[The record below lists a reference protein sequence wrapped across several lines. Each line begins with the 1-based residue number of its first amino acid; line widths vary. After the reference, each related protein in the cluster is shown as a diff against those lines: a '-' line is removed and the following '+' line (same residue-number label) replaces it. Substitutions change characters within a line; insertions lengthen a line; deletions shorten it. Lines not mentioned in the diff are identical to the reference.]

1 MQKFIAIIFICFAI
15 SSLNAQNV
23 TVKGKIQDAEKKGL
37 VAAMAVLLQPSD
49 SLMIG
54 FATTEISGDF
64 IIEDIKPAEYLLQ
77 ITYIGYGTVQR
88 KIILDAQNK
97 IFDAGTIVMTEEG
110 KMLETVTI
118 SADYVPIKVT
128 KDTIEFNADAF
139 KTQPNAVVEDLLK
152 RLPGVEV
159 DADGVIK
166 VKGEEVKAVTVDGK
180 EFFGNDPKMATKNLP
195 ADAIK
200 KVQVFERKS
209 KTSEFTGINDGN
221 DEMTINL
228 ELKADKRNGYFG
240 NVTAGY
246 GTDDRY
252 NGKTMINRFS
262 QKTQIS
268 FLGGLNNLNNT
279 GVNASDFMTMSGNQG
294 GRNMRNMSSGSSG
307 LPLSFGPNNTG
318 EIASVTAGLNLNQDL
333 GKKNKLTFSYYL
345 TQSKTDLRQNSLT
358 NSFLPSG
365 ALISNNAYFSDA
377 NTQNHFF
384 STNAEIKLD
393 STTEMNFR
401 GNLGFKNN
409 GNIVNQ
415 IDTTANLERIILN
428 LNDQFRDNSADG
440 HNYNLTL
447 NLRKKLN
454 KPGRTVTL
462 DGALGANNADDINR
476 ILSEVYGRDL
486 LLIRQTSVF
495 QDQFQFSD
503 NQNYSYGV
511 TYTEPLKNNKL
522 FLIANASRRNN
533 KTDLIKDFYELDP
546 DNLNALGIFNEELSR
561 AFDNR
566 FVYMT
571 GGLNLRWIR
580 ETYSMSAGLD
590 FQNSELNGLPSIGLP
605 IDRTFANF
613 LPKATLDLDKYNTRI
628 NYSTSV
634 REPSI
639 DQLQPIVDN
648 TNPLNLYKGNADL
661 VPEYRHNL
669 RITYHF
675 FDQFNFRGLFANIR
689 AGYTANRITNATIL
703 DPVTFVR
710 TQTPV
715 NTSGET
721 NVGANLN
728 YNSPLNFMKAKLR
741 AGINTSL
748 TNGINFINEIENNIN
763 RWSNG
768 LNIMIENKSKK
779 HWDGSVGGRWSFNN
793 NTYLTNEALNTNFV
807 NQTYDA
813 SLAWFAGKNWT
824 IDTKMEYTIYGQGAF
839 DETTDVK
846 LWQASVSKG
855 FMNNKLTAKI
865 SAFDI
870 LNQNLGVVRNAS
882 ETQVSQSISN
892 TVGRYIMASVTYN
905 LNALSATSGNQ
916 GPPMHMMMQR

>member
-1 MQKFIAIIFICFAI
+1 MQKCIALIFMCLAFSTI
-15 SSLNAQNV
+15 NAQNI

-37 VAAMAVLLQPSD
+37 VAAMAVLLQPAD
-49 SLMIG
+49 SLMVG
-54 FATTEISGDF
+54 FATSDGNGDF
-64 IIEDIKPAEYLLQ
+64 TIEDVKPAEYFLQ
-77 ITYIGYGTVQR
+77 ITYIGYGTIQR
-88 KIILDAQNK
+88 KINLTTPEK
-97 IFDAGTIVMTEEG
+97 IFDAGVIVMTEEG
-110 KMLETVTI
+110 KMLETVNI

-128 KDTIEFNADAF
+128 KDTVEFNADAF

-159 DADGVIK
+159 DGDGVIK

-195 ADAIK
+195 ADAVK

-262 QKTQIS
+262 QKTQVS
-268 FLGGLNNLNNT
+268 FLGGLNNLNNS
-279 GVNASDFMTMSGNQG
+279 GVNVNDFMSMSGSQG
-294 GRNMRNMSSGSSG
+294 GRNMRNMSSGNSG
-307 LPLSFGPNNTG
+307 LPLNFGPNNMG
-318 EIASVTAGLNLNQDL
+318 EISSVTAGINLNQDL

-345 TQSKTDLRQNSLT
+345 TQSSTDLRQTSLT
-358 NSFLPSG
+358 NSFLPLG
-365 ALISNNAYFSDA
+365 ALISNNQYTSDA
-377 NTQNHFF
+377 STFNHFF
-384 STNAEIKLD
+384 STNAEIRID
-393 STTEMNFR
+393 STTEMTFR
-401 GNLGFKNN
+401 GNLGIKDNTN
-409 GNIVNQ
+409 TINQ
-415 IDTTANLERIILN
+415 IDTTSNLQSDILN
-428 LNDQFRDNSADG
+428 LNDQFRKNNADG
-440 HNYNLTL
+440 HNYNVTL
-447 NLRKKLN
+447 NVRKKLN

-462 DGALGANNADDINR
+462 DGALGANNADDTNR

-486 LLIRQTSVF
+486 LLNRQTSVF

-511 TYTEPLKNNKL
+511 TYTEPLQKNKL

-533 KTDLIKDFYELDP
+533 KTDLIKDFLDLDP
-546 DNLNALGIFNEELSR
+546 NDLNALGVLNEELSR
-561 AFDNR
+561 TFDNR
-566 FVYMT
+566 FVYTT
-571 GGLNLRWIR
+571 GGLNMRWIR
-580 ETYSMSAGLD
+580 DQYSMSAGLD
-590 FQNSELNGLPSIGLP
+590 FQNSELNGLPSIGETV
-605 IDRTFANF
+605 DQSFANF
-613 LPKATLDLDKYNTRI
+613 LPKATLELDKYNIRF

-648 TNPLNLYKGNADL
+648 TNPLNLYKGNKDL

-669 RITYHF
+669 RITYNF
-675 FDQFNFRGLFANIR
+675 FDQFNFRGLFASIR
-689 AGYTANRITNATIL
+689 AGYTANRITNAIIL

-721 NVGANLN
+721 TIGTNVS
-728 YNSPLNFMKAKLR
+728 YNSPLNFMKAKFR
-741 AGINTSL
+741 AGINSSL
-748 TNGINFINEIENNIN
+748 VNGINFINSEENEIN

-768 LNIMIENKSKK
+768 FNVMLENKSKK
-779 HWDGSVGGRWSFNN
+779 HWDGSLGGRWSFNN
-793 NTYLTNEALNTNFV
+793 NIYLNNETLNTNFV
-807 NQTYDA
+807 NQTYEA
-813 SLAWFAGKNWT
+813 SIAWFAGKNWT
-824 IDTKMEYTIYGQGAF
+824 IDTKMEYSIYGQGAF
-839 DETTDVK
+839 DQTTDVK

-855 FMNNKLTAKI
+855 FMSNKLTAKL

-870 LNQNLGVVRNAS
+870 LNQNLGVLRNAS

-892 TVGRYIMASVTYN
+892 TIGRYIMASVTYN
-905 LNALSATSGNQ
+905 LNALAPTASQN
-916 GPPMHMMMQR
+916 PPMHMMMHR